1 MIAESEVQEAV
12 YALLT
17 ANTTLMAEVTGIFDL
32 NNIPSNQAFPY
43 IVLGETTMAP
53 FNVFGAPGQDM
64 TLAIHTW
71 STYSGKQQ
79 LATIRG
85 EIYSTL
91 NGMDNGVDLSM
102 PHYSGTISF
111 DAGNAM
117 SDDST
122 SIKLMHGTD
131 RYRIRA
137 REIVNA

>member
-1 MIAESEVQEAV
+1 VIAESEVQEAV

-17 ANTTLMAEVTGIFDL
+17 ANTTLAGIVSGIYDL
-32 NNIPSNQAFPY
+32 NNIPPTATFPHV
-43 IVLGETTMAP
+43 VLGETTMAP
-53 FNVFGAPGQDM
+53 FNVFGAPGQNI

-71 STYSGKQQ
+71 SKYSGKQQ

-85 EIYSTL
+85 ALYDTL
-91 NGMDNGVDLSM
+91 NGPDNGVDLSM
-102 PHYSGTISF
+102 PHYSGTIAF

-131 RYRIRA
+131 RYRIRV
-137 REIVNA
+137 REMINV

>member
-17 ANTTLMAEVTGIFDL
+17 ANLTLMAAVTGIYDL
-32 NNIPSNQAFPY
+32 NNIPSTATFPY

-53 FNVFGAPGQDM
+53 FNVFGGPGQDM

-71 STYSGKQQ
+71 SKYSGKQQ
-79 LATIRG
+79 LAMIRG
-85 EIYSTL
+85 ELYDTL
-91 NGMDNGVDLSM
+91 NGPDNGVDLSM

-131 RYRIRA
+131 RYRVRA
-137 REIVNA
+137 REMINV